1 LRRLRRGHRHGQWAD
16 RAGDVYVIVL
26 ALIVIVG
33 LVASSVH
40 RVPVGALRV
49 GDVPPLAAT
58 CLRAAAVL
66 LAAGTVTLVLRTVGP
81 VYAGP
86 AGQAWLL
93 ATPGDRARW
102 LRPRVVGLA
111 VAATAVGALGGLA
124 LAGVGLRLALPGV
137 PASGA
142 LVVATGAL
150 VLLGLAMALLA
161 GQAADA
167 VRPLRPSLPSPPD
180 GARVDEPTHR
190 PDWPRAVGRLLLAAG
205 ALVAAG
211 AIAANGSRTGGI
223 HIGATVSSAVGG
235 VMVLAVVTIA
245 IVSATRG
252 IRAAGALDRASL
264 TAGAALANSAM
275 AATTSMDPSFLFGFV
290 EARRLRRI
298 GRVRRRRLVA
308 PGPITAILVAETR
321 RLSRHATVL
330 VVFAALVGLPYV
342 CAIVLTPVPVTLVR
356 VLAGYVAVN
365 GMAGGLRIVS
375 RSAALRRSLGRTD
388 GWLRGVHLV
397 TPAVAAVAYV
407 VATAWA
413 GRTYPL
419 PLDLLMAAGVLLA
432 VLRAATR
439 PPMVYDSAWL
449 VTPFGLVPVG
459 LITQVVRGLDLAIVV
474 AVIFAF
480 VIR

>member
-26 ALIVIVG
+26 ALIVVVG

-66 LAAGTVTLVLRTVGP
+66 LAAGTVTLVLRAVGP

-111 VAATAVGALGGLA
+111 VAATAVGAFGGLA
-124 LAGVGLRLALPGV
+124 LAGVGLRLALPVV

-150 VLLGLAMALLA
+150 ALLGLAMALLA

-167 VRPLRPSLPSPPD
+167 VRPL
-180 GARVDEPTHR
+180 
-190 PDWPRAVGRLLLAAG
+190 PDWPRAVGRLLLGAG

-211 AIAANGSRTGGI
+211 AIAANGSRTGGL
-223 HIGATVSSAVGG
+223 HVGATVAGAVGG
-235 VMVLAVVTIA
+235 VIVLAAVTIA

-252 IRAAGALDRASL
+252 IRAAGSLDRASL

-308 PGPITAILVAETR
+308 PGPITAMLVAEKR

-419 PLDLLMAAGVLLA
+419 PLDLLMAAGLVLS
-432 VLRAATR
+432 VVRAATR